1 MEVKAC
7 AHFGVE
13 VCDLFGGWE
22 KVKPIA
28 IANLE
33 EGLAEQIDQSV
44 GQAEGG

>member
-1 MEVKAC
+1 
-7 AHFGVE
+7 
-13 VCDLFGGWE
+13 
-22 KVKPIA
+22 VKPIA